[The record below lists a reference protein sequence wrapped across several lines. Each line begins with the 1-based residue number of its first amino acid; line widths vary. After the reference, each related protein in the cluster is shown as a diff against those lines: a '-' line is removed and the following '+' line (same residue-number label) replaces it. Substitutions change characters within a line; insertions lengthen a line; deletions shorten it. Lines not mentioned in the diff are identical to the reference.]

1 MWKKNNT
8 GKKGDV
14 LKRYLGEAREFLGD
28 RVSSVFLFTMIY
40 SGPLWLK
47 SMKLSGPYVQVL
59 CACAE
64 SCHLLLVS
72 PCKWKADLVQLLC
85 SRNSLQWCIIIIPED
100 FMLKLSPVC
109 IFFFRSTL
117 FFGEV
122 VGSQQYWAGKTE
134 FPCPPWPHIY
144 NFLHYQHPTLESC
157 IYYNQWTCT
166 DT

>member
-109 IFFFRSTL
+109 IFFFQIDFIFWRSCRFTAIL
-117 FFGEV
+117 SRKDRV
-122 VGSQQYWAGKTE
+122 PMSSLTSHIQLSALST
-134 FPCPPWPHIY
+134 PHTRVMH
-144 NFLHYQHPTLESC
+144 LL
-157 IYYNQWTCT
+157 
-166 DT
+166 